1 MLMNLSQESQTE
13 EELKNKNYNNFF
25 IFWIGQLFS
34 IMGSEIVQF
43 AIVVWLALE
52 TQSPIIMS
60 LSMLLAFLPGII
72 IGPFAGVLVDHW
84 NKKLVLIISDS
95 LQAMA
100 TLCLIILFFM
110 DFANIWF
117 VIGLNLFRAIFQAFH
132 SPSFITVVTL
142 MVPKEKLTRIN
153 GLIQFST
160 AIIKMIGPILG
171 AIILSVWSIQNVLW
185 IDIISFLFALI
196 FLLFIKIPVIKS
208 LGGEKKPKLNFI
220 LKFKEGFSIIN
231 KVSGL
236 WSLLLLAMLTNF
248 LLMPINTLFSLYIL
262 IDHAGSN
269 FDLAIVSAAMQ
280 FAFVAGALFVSI
292 KKTWKNKVM
301 VFLIGILLVFIGI
314 IIIALAPYQ
323 KFWIMIIGGIIGFFG
338 VPILNALMISIVQII
353 IPPEAMGR
361 VSSILGFLSSIASPL
376 GIILSG
382 PLAELIG
389 ISKLFLFSGI
399 IGILTTL
406 ITYSFSSLRNLK
418 NFTIKENS
426 IKNEIERNNEQ

>member
-142 MVPKEKLTRIN
+142 MVPKEK
-153 GLIQFST
+153 
-160 AIIKMIGPILG
+160 
-171 AIILSVWSIQNVLW
+171 
-185 IDIISFLFALI
+185 
-196 FLLFIKIPVIKS
+196 
-208 LGGEKKPKLNFI
+208 
-220 LKFKEGFSIIN
+220 
-231 KVSGL
+231 
-236 WSLLLLAMLTNF
+236 
-248 LLMPINTLFSLYIL
+248 
-262 IDHAGSN
+262 
-269 FDLAIVSAAMQ
+269 
-280 FAFVAGALFVSI
+280 
-292 KKTWKNKVM
+292 
-301 VFLIGILLVFIGI
+301 
-314 IIIALAPYQ
+314 
-323 KFWIMIIGGIIGFFG
+323 
-338 VPILNALMISIVQII
+338 
-353 IPPEAMGR
+353 
-361 VSSILGFLSSIASPL
+361 
-376 GIILSG
+376 
-382 PLAELIG
+382 
-389 ISKLFLFSGI
+389 
-399 IGILTTL
+399 
-406 ITYSFSSLRNLK
+406 RNLHVD
-418 NFTIKENS
+418 T
-426 IKNEIERNNEQ
+426 